1 MGVKVRE
8 KKKGSG
14 EWWVFI
20 NYRNRRKAVKIGPKK
35 KAMARA
41 RELEDRII
49 RGEWET
55 PPGARETFQEF
66 AERWYKGH
74 VQVML
79 KIGTRMAYGALLK
92 NLYAD
97 FGNKPIGDITRA
109 DVREFCLSKIQEGLA
124 PATVGMMK
132 SVLCAIL
139 NVAVEDELID
149 RNPAARAGK
158 FIPKAEQSRPFLS
171 PEAAQALLGTAR
183 ETDPEFHPVFLMMLR
198 AGLRIGE
205 VRALEW
211 GDIDLAEKSLTVRK
225 TNYRGHIGTPKGGR
239 ERTIPISDE
248 LESVLRVHRAKRAE
262 VVLKSGR
269 KWVFADDSGKPI
281 EDKKVNSRLAKCLA
295 VAGLPR
301 MTSHSLRHSFG
312 SHLLDIGAS
321 VPFTRDALGH
331 RELTTTNRYSHSI
344 APSREVFNRLDVIGK
359 SKASATPRNQEDPGK
374 ENTK

>member
-269 KWVFADDSGKPI
+269 
-281 EDKKVNSRLAKCLA
+281 
-295 VAGLPR
+295 
-301 MTSHSLRHSFG
+301 
-312 SHLLDIGAS
+312 
-321 VPFTRDALGH
+321 
-331 RELTTTNRYSHSI
+331 
-344 APSREVFNRLDVIGK
+344 
-359 SKASATPRNQEDPGK
+359 
-374 ENTK
+374 

>member
-1 MGVKVRE
+1 
-8 KKKGSG
+8 
-14 EWWVFI
+14 
-20 NYRNRRKAVKIGPKK
+20 
-35 KAMARA
+35 
-41 RELEDRII
+41 
-49 RGEWET
+49 
-55 PPGARETFQEF
+55 
-66 AERWYKGH
+66 
-74 VQVML
+74 ML

-109 DVREFCLSKIQEGLA
+109 DVREFCLSKIQGGLA
-124 PATVGMMK
+124 PASVGMMK

-149 RNPAARAGK
+149 RNPAARSGK

-171 PEAAQALLGTAR
+171 PEAAQALLDTAR
-183 ETDPEFHPVFLMMLR
+183 ETAPDFYPLFLMMLR

-211 GDIDLAEKSLTVRK
+211 CDIDLAEKSLTVRK

-248 LESVLRVHRAKRAE
+248 LEAVLRVHRAKRAE

-295 VAGLPR
+295 AAGLPR